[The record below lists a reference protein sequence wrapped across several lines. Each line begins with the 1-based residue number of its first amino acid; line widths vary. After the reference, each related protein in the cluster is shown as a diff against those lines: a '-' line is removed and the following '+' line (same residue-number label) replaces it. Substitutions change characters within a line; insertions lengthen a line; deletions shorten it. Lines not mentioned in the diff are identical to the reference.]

1 MLRTAWSLSRC
12 LHFGLSRVCGER
24 DGVTARGK
32 RDWRSGERACPVHAL
47 VRHTL
52 HLSQLIRPLAAL
64 WGLICNATCDNF
76 NSSLSLALQ
85 HLRSLACLCLLTVH
99 TRPHFVTPSVS
110 LARPVSPRRITH
122 HLWHHFRRG
131 LRESAK
137 EPRQHQGRDR

>member
-1 MLRTAWSLSRC
+1 MVLRTAWSLSRC

-32 RDWRSGERACPVHAL
+32 RDSRSGERACPVHAL

-64 WGLICNATCDNF
+64 SGLICNATCDNF

-85 HLRSLACLCLLTVH
+85 HLRSLACLLPPGSAHQATLRHPFCFARTARFL
-99 TRPHFVTPSVS
+99 SV
-110 LARPVSPRRITH
+110 LEHRIT
-122 HLWHHFRRG
+122 
-131 LRESAK
+131 
-137 EPRQHQGRDR
+137 QV